1 MSSAREM
8 GQEYGALSRA
18 ALRVGEAR
26 GDLDRLDGRVQSQLA
41 AARSRWAGQGSA
53 AFQSLGRAWSD
64 RQRQIVAALDA
75 FEQSLLGTEHDN
87 VRTDEGQAAGFAR
100 TQQRLA

>member
-1 MSSAREM
+1 M

-18 ALRVGEAR
+18 AVLVGEAR

-41 AARSRWAGQGSA
+41 AAQSRWAGQGSA

-64 RQRQIVAALDA
+64 RQRQVVGALDA
-75 FEQSLLGTEHDN
+75 FEQSLLGTALDN
-87 VRTDEGQAAGFAR
+87 GRTHQAQAAGFAR